1 MSSLTGTGDMHLF
14 VLVHHNASVF
24 ILQEKISVKGTFF
37 CIFFLA
43 GGILRMTFRANY
55 LAQKHK
61 FSKKKDNSEA
71 SQFPNFKN
79 PSSPKLFIIMSP

>member
-61 FSKKKDNSEA
+61 FS
-71 SQFPNFKN
+71 
-79 PSSPKLFIIMSP
+79 